1 MTFKRPVTVREY
13 VYEQLKSNILS
24 GIYRPGQRL
33 IEATLAEELEVSRT
47 PIRDALNRLE
57 TDGLIT
63 TSPHKGIFVTK
74 ITQKDVQDFYQTR
87 AVLEGLSAKLAATSA
102 SEDELEEFKQLL
114 VEMDHIFERDRE
126 LINYKEIAQSNVKFH
141 QKICKMSKNEVL
153 FRMLGSLDSA
163 ITLIRSTSW
172 SNYNRKYQTYLEHQ
186 EIAKAILGGNGE
198 LAQKKAEQHIIS
210 AWRSAEEALQKQ
222 KEEEE

>member
-1 MTFKRPVTVREY
+1 MTIKRPVTVREY

-24 GIYRPGQRL
+24 GVYRPGQRL

-57 TDGLIT
+57 IDGLIT

-74 ITQKDVQDFYQTR
+74 ITKRDVQDFYQTR
-87 AVLEGLSAKLAATSA
+87 AVLEGLSAKLAAEVA
-102 SEDELEEFKQLL
+102 EEKELEEFKLL
-114 VEMDHIFERDRE
+114 LTEMEHIFERDRE
-126 LINYKEIAQSNVKFH
+126 QINYKEIAQSNVKFH
-141 QKICKMSKNEVL
+141 QKICKMSKNDVL

-172 SNYNRKYQTYLEHQ
+172 TNYNRKFQTYLEHQ
-186 EIAKAILGGNGE
+186 EIAKAILERNGE
-198 LAQKKAEQHIIS
+198 LAQRKAEEHIFS
-210 AWRSAEEALQKQ
+210 AWKSAEIALQKQ
-222 KEEEE
+222 EEEE